1 MMEPVARID
10 AEALKELEKHPGASA
25 TVWSGKASHRFA
37 LDAVPLVRLSDAE
50 ARIKEL
56 ELDLRIAI
64 EQRNMTLTEMQRHM
78 DRAEAA
84 EALLKEAGDKALE
97 AAANE
102 IMRHAKSEMPITVWK
117 FNPWAKGRL
126 DRITRLGPKWRAK
139 AFIRAAAAIR
149 ALKEK
154 P

>member
-1 MMEPVARID
+1 MSDLAERLRNRSFRLATRDFNGDGAKLAKEAADEID
-10 AEALKELEKHPGASA
+10 RLTAAL
-25 TVWSGKASHRFA
+25 
-37 LDAVPLVRLSDAE
+37 AE
-50 ARIKEL
+50 ARDKTL
-56 ELDLRIAI
+56 E
-64 EQRNMTLTEMQRHM
+64 
-78 DRAEAA
+78 EAA
-84 EALLKEAGDKALE
+84 D
-97 AAANE
+97 E

>member
-84 EALLKEAGDKALE
+84 EALLKEAGEALDGMLQYAGIIE
-97 AAANE
+97 ERCGNVE
-102 IMRHAKSEMPITVWK
+102 TVL
-117 FNPWAKGRL
+117 AR
-126 DRITRLGPKWRAK
+126 
-139 AFIRAAAAIR
+139 RAARAIHR
-149 ALKEK
+149 KIGVKDE
-154 P
+154 